1 MHDLFPF
8 AFLSIASIALFS
20 FLTVS
25 SWTDGRRKEREAYY
39 KAETMKRLTEAQGNG
54 AATVLEIIREEER
67 IMVRR
72 RRDGTRLGGLVTVA
86 TGLGLGIFLH
96 AVVSEAPVYL
106 IGVIPLL
113 VGAAL
118 MVWSYLLTSQE

>member
-39 KAETMKRLTEAQGNG
+39 KAETMKRLTEAQGSG

-67 IMVRR
+67 IAVRR
-72 RRDGTRLGGLVTVA
+72 RRDGTRLGGLVTLA
-86 TGLGLGIFLH
+86 TGLGLGIFLR
-96 AVVSEAPVYL
+96 AMVDEAPVYL

-118 MVWSYLLTSQE
+118 LLWSYLFTSQE